1 MGVTVVKPIHP
12 SLPSANAVLASDKL
26 GRGGNG
32 GSGDQTLYDIGWN
45 LSSGEVVKEAGV
57 IDAVNNGASE
67 RTSNLAI
74 ESRKTVR
81 RLGRVLSSVEDGRA
95 SWNSSGPKLGTR
107 DENWPQKT
115 SLCSA
120 VGSRAGSGR
129 FGREKRGIDQ
139 GGKAW
144 QNLFIPRTP
153 DHLSTARRFP
163 IFSNTPTTVLG
174 ACETW

>member
-1 MGVTVVKPIHP
+1 MGATVVKPIHP

-67 RTSNLAI
+67 RTSYLAI

-129 FGREKRGIDQ
+129 FGREKRGLTRAVRR
-139 GGKAW
+139 GRT
-144 QNLFIPRTP
+144 FSSRTP

-174 ACETW
+174 ACATC